1 LVDVSKIYEKE
12 HIAPKKKRRY
22 IQLTKDAKHMIKIQE
37 QKNKKFIDQQQKD
50 IKDRIY
56 DFIVKE
62 AFNLQK

>member
-1 LVDVSKIYEKE
+1 LVSATKIYEKE
-12 HIAPKKKRRY
+12 VLVPKKKRRY

-37 QKNKKFIDQQQKD
+37 QKKRKVIDQHEKD

-62 AFNLQK
+62 ALNLEK